1 MADLILEPIWNW
13 LSQLWGSMADLA
25 DRIDD
30 LICSFEGGG
39 DTTMDTVAMLM
50 FGWMIFGLCVLA
62 IGRYVYGRF
71 LSAPA
76 GAAADKP
83 AAAVSA
89 AASAVAASDEAKEAH
104 PKPVVVP
111 PRAAAVPPTPPV
123 RKRLSTKKGSGAA
136 SAGPLRPSVAPPPIA
151 TGPDSECVQWVNDIF
166 YWLYTDLVIVNE
178 ILNVWIHSLNEF
190 CKKSVAEHGVGVEFV
205 RILPETHAPTLANVF
220 CECDSKDDVTV
231 TCDCEATPAFQ
242 LKAFR
247 QKGEK
252 VEVSHYRVN
261 VNRFRARLN
270 VVCITEKLLADVKCD
285 GWPDIK
291 VALAQVGSI
300 KSNLDEQQLQDVIS
314 EIVVTALRSTM
325 VNLNL
330 SVYPTCPRFVRQTA
344 EVGPILPV
352 HYDSLMASQ
361 YPSNLT
367 KTAAEKRL
375 LIKIIKAT
383 GLGAKQGCTEPY
395 CVVEM
400 DDPPQKNQTS
410 IKKDTNSPV
419 WDEHFLFDLS
429 PNTAELLFEIYDR
442 VNKGKKFL
450 GLGIVGMEELL
461 INPSQRQVITLQS
474 RPYEKDEVS
483 GTLTVEF
490 LFIEGPDIPLL
501 GDKPYKLKETLRT
514 VSPSGGVITT
524 TKTVFSRPDTQEN
537 LTNGGEAVTDSA
549 LKELEMRNRTGPTQ
563 TSKSTL
569 IIHSVQR
576 EPQHRQLVK
585 VEQTDT
591 GRWHEVADEQGTKET
606 AALPPSGQDGMQT
619 TTPTSTLTDDRG
631 RSRRKKRDF
640 FGTIKRRLGRSKT
653 RSKSVDPGERDDSL
667 NRDASIN
674 RSISADRA
682 RDPSAHS
689 TGYLSVP
696 GLRGIDGNS
705 TRSSL
710 SEASGVSGAS
720 TRTYV
725 NEASTLVL
733 ETIENGV
740 KKHYLV
746 PLSMAQKSKWRK
758 KGTKLHIFNDHTFI
772 AKHLQG
778 GTVCEVCKK
787 TIARRLGKQGYEC
800 RDCQLKCHKHCHV
813 KVDTNC
819 TSSTIQNIELAYLS
833 SPYMDRRVFQLKN
846 GWS

>member
-1 MADLILEPIWNW
+1 MADLILKQIWNW
-13 LSQLWGSMADLA
+13 LSEGWNNMADLA

-50 FGWMIFGLCVLA
+50 FGWMIFGLVVLA
-62 IGRYVYGRF
+62 IGRYIYGRF
-71 LSAPA
+71 LSAPSDARAAAAAPAPEPKAIVAPVAEDGAAAGA
-76 GAAADKP
+76 GAAPKEAPVVK
-83 AAAVSA
+83 AAAPRASA
-89 AASAVAASDEAKEAH
+89 AA
-104 PKPVVVP
+104 PT
-111 PRAAAVPPTPPV
+111 PTPPV
-123 RKRLSTKKGSGAA
+123 RKRLSTRRSTTPT
-136 SAGPLRPSVAPPPIA
+136 SAGGRASLAAPPTS
-151 TGPDSECVQWVNDIF
+151 TGPDVEAVQWVNDVF
-166 YWLYTDLVIVNE
+166 YWLYSDLVIVNE
-178 ILNVWIHSLNEF
+178 IINVWIQAMNEF
-190 CKKSVAEHGVGVEFV
+190 MKNSVTEHGVGVEFV
-205 RILPETHAPTLANVF
+205 RILPETHVPTLNNVF
-220 CECDSKDDVTV
+220 SECDSKDDVTI
-231 TCDCEATPAFQ
+231 TCDCEATPAMQ

-270 VVCITEKLLADVKCD
+270 VVCRTDKLVADVKCD

-291 VALAQVGSI
+291 VALAPVGAI

-314 EIVVTALRSTM
+314 EIIVGALRGSV

-330 SVYPTCPRFVRQTA
+330 GQYPTCPRLNRPVSAA
-344 EVGPILPV
+344 EPRLPV
-352 HYDSLMASQ
+352 HYDSLSG
-361 YPSNLT
+361 SHGG
-367 KTAAEKRL
+367 KTSDKRL
-375 LIKIIKAT
+375 LVKVIKAVN
-383 GLGAKQGCTEPY
+383 LGAKKGCTEPY

-400 DDPPQKNQTS
+400 DEPPQKNQTS
-410 IKKDTNSPV
+410 VKKDTNNPV
-419 WDEHFLFDLS
+419 WDEHFLFDLT

-442 VNKGKKFL
+442 ANKENKFL
-450 GLGIVGMEELL
+450 GLGIVGVEELL
-461 INPSQRQVITLQS
+461 INPSQRQVISLQS
-474 RPYEKDEVS
+474 RPYEADEVS

-490 LFIEGPDIPLL
+490 LFIEGADIPVH
-501 GDKPYKLKETLRT
+501 GDRPYKLKETLRT

-524 TKTVFSRPDTQEN
+524 TKTVFEKPDDTH
-537 LTNGGEAVTDSA
+537 SA
-549 LKELEMRNRTGPTQ
+549 LKELELRNRTGAGPTQ
-563 TSKSTL
+563 ASKSTL

-576 EPQHRQLVK
+576 QPQHRQLVK
-585 VEQTDT
+585 VEQTDA
-591 GRWHEVADEQGTKET
+591 GQWHEVPADQLGTET
-606 AALPPSGQDGMQT
+606 APPPPPVGQDGVQGSPPSG
-619 TTPTSTLTDDRG
+619 LLDDRG

-653 RSKSVDPGERDDSL
+653 RSKSMDPAERDESL
-667 NRDASIN
+667 NRDASLT

-689 TGYLSVP
+689 AGYLSVP
-696 GLRGIDGNS
+696 GLIGVDGNS

-746 PLSMAQKSKWRK
+746 PLTLAQKSKWRK

-772 AKHLQG
+772 AKHLSG
-778 GTVCEVCKK
+778 GTICQVCNKAL
-787 TIARRLGKQGYEC
+787 ARRLGKQGYEC
-800 RDCQLKCHKHCHV
+800 RDCQLKCHKHCHI
-813 KVDTNC
+813 KVDSNC
-819 TSSTIQNIELAYLS
+819 TNSTIQNIELQRIT
-833 SPYMDRRVFQLKN
+833 SPYMDRRVFLLKN
-846 GWS
+846 NLT